1 MHYVKTFYAK
11 LRGASRKI
19 PRASQLGHSDNSEKA
34 DWGCDQRKIVET
46 EGGPAN
52 ASHYSRKSICQ
63 RRSVWVGSQVVNRAQ
78 GTAAKVA
85 GLPLEQVQGSAIGG
99 RFQAVRIA
107 KQVDGPVKVVWT
119 REVDIRHDNDPPD
132 WMRKACRSP
141 DVTGSPV
148 PRSKRDGAVSFGLKS
163 RA

>member
-1 MHYVKTFYAK
+1 M
-11 LRGASRKI
+11 
-19 PRASQLGHSDNSEKA
+19 
-34 DWGCDQRKIVET
+34 
-46 EGGPAN
+46 
-52 ASHYSRKSICQ
+52 
-63 RRSVWVGSQVVNRAQ
+63 WVGSQVVNRAQ

-99 RFQAVRIA
+99 QFQAVRIA

-163 RA
+163 RASGPPAIASIKAESGAAKLQGDTASGADDPAQEAAILSKSPGPSPMALVNVYAAEQ